1 MKPLV
6 VALVL
11 ILLANPAFAQGSEY
25 PEDLDLSAGQVEAG
39 PVDHTWTF
47 VLAGFTAAAAI
58 TGGVLLGVAHD
69 RQDQLIS
76 DLQKTDT
83 AGAVVGVSQVDA
95 NRIDQ
100 DNHDLQTGAF
110 VAFGVAASAA
120 IGTLVV
126 ALTATPTIVP
136 REEDDDDLYEVR
148 LIPDLRAAPT
158 AHGGV
163 VSASWSF

>member
-1 MKPLV
+1 MKPLI
-6 VALVL
+6 ALL
-11 ILLANPAFAQGSEY
+11 ILALAAAPALAQGSEY
-25 PEDLDLSAGQVEAG
+25 PEDLDLSAGAVEAG

-58 TGGVLLGVAHD
+58 TGGVLLGVAHSQ
-69 RQDQLIS
+69 QDQLIS
-76 DLQKTDT
+76 DLAQTDT

-100 DNHDLQTGAF
+100 ENHDLQTGAF

-126 ALTATPTIVP
+126 ASYSNTPCICSPWEP
-136 REEDDDDLYEVR
+136 R
-148 LIPDLRAAPT
+148 PSP
-158 AHGGV
+158 
-163 VSASWSF
+163 